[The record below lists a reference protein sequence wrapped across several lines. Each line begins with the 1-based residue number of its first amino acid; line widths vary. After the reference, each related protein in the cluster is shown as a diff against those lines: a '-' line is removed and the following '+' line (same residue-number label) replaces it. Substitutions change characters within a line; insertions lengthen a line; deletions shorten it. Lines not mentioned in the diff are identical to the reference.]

1 MGKLCCPPYRGYRG
15 PNNDGVCFQASVL
28 GFIVTLLF
36 LIVAL
41 GAYLSQ
47 PKEDPLI
54 DA

>member
-28 GFIVTLLF
+28 GFIVTLLV
-36 LIVAL
+36 LIVGI

-47 PKEDPLI
+47 DKNVPLTEN
-54 DA
+54 